1 MLKSKISHYVNEE
14 TMKIFMK
21 TGNVDKLV
29 YSESEQEFYNKV
41 SRILIF
47 HFLKTEAQ
55 TSTLTSKRMDKTK
68 KATHIEVQSQLAEKL
83 R

>member
-55 TSTLTSKRMDKTK
+55 TSKLTSKRMDKTK

>member
-68 KATHIEVQSQLAEKL
+68 KATHIEVQSQLTEKL

>member
-1 MLKSKISHYVNEE
+1 MLKNKISHYVNED
-14 TMKIFMK
+14 TMKIYMK
-21 TGNVDKLV
+21 TGHVDKSV
-29 YSESEQEFYNKV
+29 YSESEQAFYNKV

-55 TSTLTSKRMDKTK
+55 TSTLTSKRMDRTK
-68 KATHIEVQSQLAEKL
+68 KATHIEIQSQLAEKL

>member
-1 MLKSKISHYVNEE
+1 MLKNKISHYVNED
-14 TMKIFMK
+14 TMKIYMK
-21 TGNVDKLV
+21 TGNVDGSV
-29 YSESEQEFYNKV
+29 YSISEQAFYNKV

>member
-1 MLKSKISHYVNEE
+1 MLKNKISHYVNED
-14 TMKIFMK
+14 TMKIYMK
-21 TGNVDKLV
+21 TDNVDNSV
-29 YSESEQEFYNKV
+29 YSESEQAFYNKV

-47 HFLKTEAQ
+47 YFLKTEAQ

>member
-1 MLKSKISHYVNEE
+1 MLKNKISHYVNED

-21 TGNVDKLV
+21 TGYVDKSV
-29 YSESEQEFYNKV
+29 YGELEQEFYNKV

-68 KATHIEVQSQLAEKL
+68 KATHIEVQSQLTEKL

>member
-1 MLKSKISHYVNEE
+1 MLKNKISHYVNED
-14 TMKIFMK
+14 TMKIYMK
-21 TGNVDKLV
+21 TGHVDKSV
-29 YSESEQEFYNKV
+29 YSESEQAFYNKV

-55 TSTLTSKRMDKTK
+55 TSTLTSKRMDRTK
-68 KATHIEVQSQLAEKL
+68 KATHIEVQSQLVEKL

>member
-1 MLKSKISHYVNEE
+1 MLKNKISHYVNEE
-14 TMKIFMK
+14 TMRIFMK

-29 YSESEQEFYNKV
+29 YSEQEQEFYNKV

-68 KATHIEVQSQLAEKL
+68 KATHIEVQSQLGERL

>member
-1 MLKSKISHYVNEE
+1 MSHYVNEE
-14 TMKIFMK
+14 TMKIYGR
-21 TGNVDKLV
+21 TGIIDTMV
-29 YSESEQEFYNKV
+29 YSEREQEFYNKV

-47 HFLKTEAQ
+47 HFLKTEAL

-68 KATHIEVQSQLAEKL
+68 KATHIEVQSQFTEKL